1 MGQNRN
7 IILIIG
13 GKALKKLLVLC
24 CFLFL
29 TACTDQIGGKAFF
42 EHIDKL
48 ENGLDQPQWEELA
61 IQANELKEMYEKDK
75 WKIQLLGDEGE
86 YESLNESLNNLL
98 ATIKEEDTL
107 TTRMELATILTLFE
121 DIYSL

>member
-1 MGQNRN
+1 MN
-7 IILIIG
+7 
-13 GKALKKLLVLC
+13 KLLVLC

-29 TACTDQIGGKAFF
+29 TACTNQIGGKPFF

-48 ENGLDQPQWEELA
+48 EDGLDQPNWEELS
-61 IQANELKEMYEKDK
+61 IQAKELKKMYEKNK

-98 ATIKEEDTL
+98 ATIKEEDAL